1 MTEHELLQLK
11 PELDR
16 FLADYAPL
24 FGRPENQEH
33 ARLFVQGLFH
43 NKDRR
48 NSENIAEA
56 IAGCN
61 VRNLQAFISSGAWRD
76 DQILA
81 QLRGDVLE
89 VLADPDGL
97 WNVDETGFPKKGK
110 KSVGVKRQYSGTLGR
125 TDNCQIG
132 VFSNCRSV
140 KGHVMM
146 DRRLYLPTEWAT
158 DTARREEAGV
168 PPEVVFRTKPEL
180 ALEMLSEACSSG
192 IPIRWVGGDGVYG
205 DSPVFVA
212 GTRQLG
218 KWYVLDTAS
227 DTLVWT
233 EEPQVVAAEDRAW
246 SGRGRRPSKPEVIG
260 QTQRVD
266 AVFAALPESAWQRV
280 VVGDGTKGPRLYDY
294 AAVWVYFK
302 EEDGLP
308 GPRERL
314 LARRSISQEPEY
326 KYHRSNAP
334 EVVPLEKVAQV
345 RAQRWTIEEDIK
357 LSKGECGLDEYETRG
372 WVGWHHHT
380 GLALLALAFL
390 VLHKLRLGEKREF
403 DDRAGGAGAAVPSVG
418 RAAVGHG
425 GDPAM
430 VELAA
435 GKDSTS
441 CHQPSQAAA
450 GAAEP
455 FLPPA
460 TVSAPRAAS

>member
-1 MTEHELLQLK
+1 MTRDELRQLK

-16 FLADYAPL
+16 FLDDYAPL
-24 FGRPENQEH
+24 FGRPENQQH
-33 ARLFVQGLFH
+33 ARLFVQGLF
-43 NKDRR
+43 DSSERR

-61 VRNLQAFISSGAWRD
+61 VRNLQAFIGTGVWEATEV
-76 DQILA
+76 LA
-81 QLRGDVLE
+81 QMRGDVLE
-89 VLADPDGL
+89 VLADPDAV

-110 KSVGVKRQYSGTLGR
+110 LSVGVKRQYSGTLGR

-132 VFSNCRSV
+132 VFANYCSA

-146 DRRLYLPTEWAT
+146 DRRLYLPKEWA
-158 DTARREEAGV
+158 DDAPRREEAGI

-180 ALEMLSEACSSG
+180 ALEMLSEACAAN

-233 EEPQVVAAEDRAW
+233 EEPKVVAAEDRVW
-246 SGRGRRPSKPEVIG
+246 SGRGRRPTKPEVIG
-260 QTQRVD
+260 QTHRVD
-266 AVFAALPESAWQRV
+266 ALFAALPASAWQRV
-280 VVGDGTKGPRLYDY
+280 VVGEGTKGPRLYDY
-294 AAVWVYFK
+294 AELWVYFK

-314 LARRSISQEPEY
+314 LARRSISQEPDF

-334 EVVPLEKVAQV
+334 EAIALEEVARV
-345 RAQRWTIEEDIK
+345 RALRWTIEEDIQ

-380 GLALLALAFL
+380 ALSLLALAM
-390 VLHKLRLGEKREF
+390 G
-403 DDRAGGAGAAVPSVG
+403 
-418 RAAVGHG
+418 
-425 GDPAM
+425 
-430 VELAA
+430 
-435 GKDSTS
+435 
-441 CHQPSQAAA
+441 
-450 GAAEP
+450 
-455 FLPPA
+455 
-460 TVSAPRAAS
+460 SA